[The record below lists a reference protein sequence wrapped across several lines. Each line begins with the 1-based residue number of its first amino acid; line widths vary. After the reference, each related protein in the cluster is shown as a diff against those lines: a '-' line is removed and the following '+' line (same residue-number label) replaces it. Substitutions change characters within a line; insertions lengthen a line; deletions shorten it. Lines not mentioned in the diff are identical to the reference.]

1 MSTKLMWDK
10 EQLKQMNLKNKI
22 SDFKVEEV
30 EKLSSTK
37 LLKKFLLVKLID
49 LMVISE
55 RVWLERV
62 LKEVRVLSNQ
72 LSNIQVVGQE
82 ELLEEQW
89 LELIML

>member
-10 EQLKQMNLKNKI
+10 ERLKQMSLKNKI

-62 LKEVRVLSNQ
+62 LKEVRVPSNQ

>member
-10 EQLKQMNLKNKI
+10 ERLKQMSLKNKI

-49 LMVISE
+49 LIVIRE

-62 LKEVRVLSNQ
+62 LKEVRVPSNQ
-72 LSNIQVVGQE
+72 LSNIQVGGQE

>member
-55 RVWLERV
+55 KVWLERV

>member
-55 RVWLERV
+55 KVWLERV

-82 ELLEEQW
+82 EQLEERW

>member
-10 EQLKQMNLKNKI
+10 ERLKQMNLKNKI

>member
-1 MSTKLMWDK
+1 
-10 EQLKQMNLKNKI
+10 MNLKNKI

-49 LMVISE
+49 LIVISE
-55 RVWLERV
+55 KVCLERV
-62 LKEVRVLSNQ
+62 LKEVRVPSNQ